1 MKKSG
6 ILNAPVAAVVA
17 RLGHLDTLCI
27 ADAGLPIPAGPE
39 RIDLVVRRNLPLFR
53 DVTEM
58 VLGEMAVQEAIVAV
72 EMVEKS
78 PQILTELRKQ
88 LGDIPIRTV
97 SHAAFKEQTKLCAAV
112 IRTGECTPYAN
123 VILVAGVTF

>member
-39 RIDLVVRRNLPLFR
+39 RIDLVVRRDLPGFH
-53 DVTEM
+53 DVTAM
-58 VLGEMAVQEAIVAV
+58 VLGEMAVQEAIVAG
-72 EMVEKS
+72 EMAEKS
-78 PQILTELRKQ
+78 PQILTALRAQ
-88 LGDIPIRTV
+88 LGDVPIRTV
-97 SHAAFKEQTKLCAAV
+97 PHDAFKAQTQRCAAV

-123 VILVAGVTF
+123 VILVAGVIF

>member
-6 ILNAPVAAVVA
+6 IPNAPVAAVVA

-39 RIDLVVRRNLPLFR
+39 RIDLVVRRDLPGFH
-53 DVTEM
+53 DVTAM

-78 PQILTELRKQ
+78 PQILTALRAQ
-88 LGDIPIRTV
+88 LGDVPIRTV
-97 SHAAFKEQTKLCAAV
+97 PHDAFKVQTQRCAAV